1 MRQFRHRNSIAAKTK
16 VPIIAMLAALVLGSS
31 GSLAAWAQN
40 FALAGDVIGALDLTT
55 TARKDTIADI
65 ARTYS
70 MGYREM
76 RLANPKVDPW
86 LPGEDTEV
94 VIPSLYIL
102 PDAPRVGLV
111 INVPEMRIYYFPKAA
126 RGEATQVATYPVSIG
141 RQDWSTPHGVTQV
154 VSKIKNPS
162 WTPPETIRK
171 EHASEGDFL
180 PKVVGPGPDNPLGA
194 YALRLGLVINVPE
207 MRIYYFPKA
216 ARGQAS
222 QVATYPVSIGR
233 QDWSTP
239 HGVTQIVAKIK
250 DPSWAPPETIRQ
262 EHASEGDFLP
272 KVVGPGPDNPLGA
285 YALRLGLPGYLIHGT
300 DKPYGIGMRVTH
312 GCMRLYPHDI
322 DTVYHTVPVGTQVR
336 LVNEPFKIGLAH
348 GEIYLEVHPYLDEDE
363 DKFREKFTLV
373 VNLIT
378 KRCANSEVR
387 LNWQALRQALYQPT
401 GIPVVVGSAVDKATT
416 ADRAPQLPHARS

>member
-180 PKVVGPGPDNPLGA
+180 PKVVA
-194 YALRLGLVINVPE
+194 
-207 MRIYYFPKA
+207 
-216 ARGQAS
+216 
-222 QVATYPVSIGR
+222 
-233 QDWSTP
+233 
-239 HGVTQIVAKIK
+239 
-250 DPSWAPPETIRQ
+250 
-262 EHASEGDFLP
+262 
-272 KVVGPGPDNPLGA
+272 PGPDNPLGA